1 MYQPP
6 HFREDSLAVQHALIK
21 AHPLGLLVTLGSTGL
36 VANPLPFVL
45 DAAASPMGTLK
56 THLSRANTQWQDFDP
71 APGSAHRLPG
81 PRDLHHPV
89 LVRGQARARQGG
101 ADLELRHRAGPWPH
115 PDQGRSGL
123 AAAADRRHDGDPGE
137 PARPEPWSVSDAPAP
152 FVAAQLKGIVGIEIE
167 IARIEGKWKVS
178 QNRSEA
184 DRLGVSAGLR
194 LAEDDASQRMADMV
208 DARGALPDG

>member
-1 MYQPP
+1 MVPTWNY
-6 HFREDSLAVQHALIK
+6 AIVQAHGRIRIK
-21 AHPLGLLVTLGSTGL
+21 DDPDWLRQQI
-36 VANPLPFVL
+36 
-45 DAAASPMGTLK
+45 AAMTE
-56 THLSRANTQWQDFDP
+56 TQEN
-71 APGSAHRLPG
+71 L
-81 PRDLHHPV
+81 
-89 LVRGQARARQGG
+89 
-101 ADLELRHRAGPWPH
+101 
-115 PDQGRSGL
+115 
-123 AAAADRRHDGDPGE
+123 
-137 PARPEPWSVSDAPAP
+137 RPEPWSVGDAPAP

>member
-21 AHPLGLLVTLGSTGL
+21 AHPLGLLITLGSTGL

-71 APGSAHRLPG
+71 AQEALIVFQGPETYITPSWYAAKREHGKVVPTWNYAIVQAHGRIRIKDDPEWL
-81 PRDLHHPV
+81 
-89 LVRGQARARQGG
+89 RQ
-101 ADLELRHRAGPWPH
+101 
-115 PDQGRSGL
+115 QI
-123 AAAADRRHDGDPGE
+123 AAMTE
-137 PARPEPWSVSDAPAP
+137 TQENLRPEPWAVSDAPAP

-208 DARGALPDG
+208 EARGALPDG